1 LPRPKATPRR
11 CGSPQELAQPGRASA
26 TATNGQTTFTTVAPR
41 RNSIVIAGVAAIAS
55 ADCSTAIGMNAP
67 LSAFGRVSVALSG
80 SICFAPRA
88 CPR

>member
-1 LPRPKATPRR
+1 LTI
-11 CGSPQELAQPGRASA
+11 
-26 TATNGQTTFTTVAPR
+26 VAPR
-41 RNSIVIAGVAAIAS
+41 RNSIVIVGVAAIA
-55 ADCSTAIGMNAP
+55 DCSPAIGMNAP